1 MPSTWVSN
9 AFHPTFQMKP
19 EGFPWG
25 LGCKESTC
33 HCRTRSFDTPLASE
47 QLRPCDTTIAPT
59 PKSLCCSTRE
69 SRVLEGSPC
78 MKQLGKSQHQ
88 NQDSDQPKVKINMY
102 LRKDTLRKP
111 RENWWTGRKD
121 LHVIFPAKDPS
132 LQNIKD
138 SFKNDE
144 PRNQFLKWQNI
155 YIDQLVK
162 NPPAMWETWV
172 LSLA

>member
-1 MPSTWVSN
+1 M
-9 AFHPTFQMKP
+9 
-19 EGFPWG
+19 
-25 LGCKESTC
+25 
-33 HCRTRSFDTPLASE
+33 
-47 QLRPCDTTIAPT
+47 
-59 PKSLCCSTRE
+59 CSTARE
-69 SRVLEGSPC
+69 PQLLKLHALEPVLCSKRCCLNGKPVHQLERSP
-78 MKQLGKSQHQ
+78 QLGKSQHQ
-88 NQDSDQPKVKINMY
+88 NQDSDQPKVKTNMY

-111 RENWWTGRKD
+111 REKWWTGRKD